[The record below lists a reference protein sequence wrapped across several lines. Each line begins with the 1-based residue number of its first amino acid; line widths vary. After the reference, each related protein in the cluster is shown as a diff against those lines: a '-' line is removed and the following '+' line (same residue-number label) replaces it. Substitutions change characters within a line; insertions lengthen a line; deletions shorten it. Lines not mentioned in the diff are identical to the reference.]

1 MPSTTD
7 DCKIYI
13 LRQLGEVHE
22 ASAPGMQ
29 IVAALEKDLFATDA
43 WNVRNPHGF
52 TNLYPHFPSAAL
64 WWYDT
69 RNWCR

>member
-29 IVAALEKDLFATDA
+29 IVAALHQDLFATDA

-52 TNLYPHFPSAAL
+52 TGACAGNRMPAEADKRKS
-64 WWYDT
+64 
-69 RNWCR
+69 

>member
-29 IVAALEKDLFATDA
+29 IVGFNPARPEKL
-43 WNVRNPHGF
+43 
-52 TNLYPHFPSAAL
+52 
-64 WWYDT
+64 
-69 RNWCR
+69 